1 MAKRIDR
8 TGQEGINNFGST
20 IVITR
25 YNNKRDIDIYFP
37 EYNWTAYNK
46 QYGQFEKGTIKCPYE
61 PRVYGKGYIGEGNYK
76 SKTSDNTKHT
86 NQYTKWKG
94 MLERCY
100 DPKYSTKNNTYTDCI
115 VCDEW
120 HNFQNFAQWY
130 DNNYYEI
137 ENEKMCLD
145 KDILIK
151 GNKIYSPDT
160 CVFVPQSINSL
171 FIKSDKTRGDLPIGV
186 TREHKKYSAQC
197 CNMLGIK
204 RRIGI
209 YNTSEEAFLAYK
221 EAKEETIKMIADHYK
236 NLIPEK
242 LYNAMYEYEVNIND

>member
-1 MAKRIDR
+1 MKIIAYRRNDDIDVEFQDEYHYVKNTTYTNFKRGNVKNPYDKDLF
-8 TGQEGINNFGST
+8 GIGYLG
-20 IVITR
+20 VGK
-25 YNNKRDIDIYFP
+25 YKCKRDNEDNLS
-37 EYNWTAYNK
+37 EV
-46 QYGQFEKGTIKCPYE
+46 YE
-61 PRVYGKGYIGEGNYK
+61 
-76 SKTSDNTKHT
+76 T
-86 NQYTKWKG
+86 WMG
-94 MLERCY
+94 MLRRCY
-100 DPKYSTKNNTYTDCI
+100 FDDTKFPAYYDRCI

-171 FIKSDKTRGDLPIGV
+171 FIKSDKARGDLPIGV
-186 TREHKKYSAQC
+186 TKEHKKYSAQC
-197 CNMLGIK
+197 CNTLGIK

>member
-8 TGQEGINNFGST
+8 TGQERINNFGSI

-25 YNNKRDIDIYFP
+25 YNNKRDVDIYFP

-61 PRVYGKGYIGEGNYK
+61 PRVYGKGYVGEGNYK

-100 DPKYSTKNNTYTDCI
+100 DPKYSIKNNTYIDCT

-120 HNFQNFAQWY
+120 HNFQNFAEWY

-137 ENEKMCLD
+137 DNEKMCLD

-171 FIKSDKTRGDLPIGV
+171 FIKSYKTRGDLPIGV
-186 TREHKKYSAQC
+186 TREHKKYSVQC
-197 CNMLGIK
+197 CNTLGIK

-209 YNTSEEAFLAYK
+209 YNTIEEAFLAYK
-221 EAKEETIKMIADHYK
+221 ETKEKTIKIMADHYK
-236 NLIPEK
+236 SLIPEK
-242 LYNAMYEYEVNIND
+242 LYNAMYEYEVEIDD